1 VYVVAAA
8 LVVAVAVAWWL
19 LRNVDRTAQELVTA

>member
-1 VYVVAAA
+1 
-8 LVVAVAVAWWL
+8 VVAVAVAWWL